1 MAVNVKY
8 KRNLEREQIDI
19 ATFSLSEDKTLV
31 LSIVDNYDI
40 DDGET
45 ILSQSLK
52 VLIRD
57 SRYGEEEL
65 YVDLDLNDGKDLIK
79 IMQKMMRQIGDF
91 KPQNNER

>member
-8 KRNLEREQIDI
+8 KRNLEKEQIDI
-19 ATFSLSEDKTLV
+19 ATFSLNEDKTLV

-91 KPQNNER
+91 KPNK

>member
-8 KRNLEREQIDI
+8 KRNLEKEQIDI
-19 ATFSLSEDKTLV
+19 ATFSLNDEKSLV
-31 LSIVDNYDI
+31 LSVIDNYDI

-65 YVDLDLNDGKDLIK
+65 FVELDLRDGKDLIK

-91 KPQNNER
+91 RPK